1 MILSRSL
8 VTDYVKCGADRCTH
22 DEGPEGLF
30 SVANSAADIFSFVT
44 DCRFEHLVIIK
55 QLQSVLVLE
64 SFTA

>member
-1 MILSRSL
+1 MILSISL
-8 VTDYVKCGADRCTH
+8 MTDYVMCGADRCTH

-30 SVANSAADIFSFVT
+30 SVANSADIFSFVT
-44 DCRFEHLVIIK
+44 DCRSEHLVIIK